1 MKKEYRELEIADIL
15 VRSRLRNDLGELGTL
30 TNSVRKHGLL
40 SPIIVDKDN
49 TLIAGLRRLEACKQ
63 AGLTRI
69 PTFKLNTDYR
79 GIEALD
85 IQSDENLCRQPLT
98 HEELER
104 QIQLKTNTMNGGPSS
119 SLKKLFSSIKGIFT
133 KKK

>member
-1 MKKEYRELEIADIL
+1 MKKEYRELDIADIL
-15 VRSRLRNDLGELGTL
+15 IRSRLRNDLGELGTL
-30 TNSVRKHGLL
+30 TNSVRKYGLL
-40 SPIIVDKDN
+40 NPIIVDKDN

-98 HEELER
+98 HEELEQ
-104 QIQLKTNTMNGGPSS
+104 QIQLKTSTMNGGPSS
-119 SLKKLFSSIKGIFT
+119 SLKKLFSSLTGIFT